1 MSVNHPASN
10 GEQAIARVG
19 RLKQLQ
25 QHAGQRSR
33 LTLQWTSMLW
43 CAGTRHSGT
52 KSREDS

>member
-33 LTLQWTSMLW
+33 LTLQWTIVLW